1 MREGRECHSRKE
13 QCEKKDVEGLSR
25 VCPVGRRDVESC
37 ANAAGG
43 VDRRSTTE
51 GLGEHAASGHW
62 LMRLRILV
70 FEAWKQNDQ
79 SCLLLL

>member
-1 MREGRECHSRKE
+1 M
-13 QCEKKDVEGLSR
+13 
-25 VCPVGRRDVESC
+25 ESC
-37 ANAAGG
+37 ADAAGG
-43 VDRRSTTE
+43 VDRSSAME
-51 GLGEHAASGHW
+51 GLGERAASGHW

>member
-13 QCEKKDVEGLSR
+13 QYEKKDVEGLSR
-25 VCPVGRRDVESC
+25 VCPVARWDVESC
-37 ANAAGG
+37 ANVTGG
-43 VDRRSTTE
+43 VDRSSTTE
-51 GLGEHAASGHW
+51 RLGEHAASGHW